1 MSNEEVVYNS
11 VVETASSDL
20 SQNDKIDFQHFK
32 IAANTFI
39 KKVQDMFNKTK
50 HAHLIIQKSTIRNGL
65 KQFYQ
70 LMRES
75 TNFTQQALQL
85 QHNFEIELNKFL
97 NRVIYLTWISQ
108 DGHLIYLDDAHVG
121 ELYSKA
127 TANRG
132 RGNISASKMKDLI
145 DVNDLTSQ
153 LQKKLKDSQNLRIHV
168 YQTAVARW
176 SGESNEENK
185 NYDPSKNTFYWRLW
199 DNHHISGWTAPIAT
213 RGVIAE
219 GYAGAVINEDPSV
232 VSSNLQFSLKNLYE
246 NHIQKDSIGG
256 AIKGDIIW
264 DQNGNIQFAVKEGS
278 FSTARF
284 GQYLNL
290 AYNTIQIETI
300 TPQEY
305 QNYLPKLIKVDKAAS
320 KILEEI
326 NKGSKEQLD
335 DEIRKVA
342 PLT

>member
-219 GYAGAVINEDPSV
+219 GYAGAVINQDPEV
-232 VSSNLQFSLKNLYE
+232 KNTKIEHSLEVLWY
-246 NHIQKDSIGG
+246 NHIQKDSIGA
-256 AIKGDIIW
+256 AIKGDIVLKS
-264 DQNGNIQFAVKEGS
+264 DGNIQFAVKSGS
-278 FSTARF
+278 FSTAKIR
-284 GQYLNL
+284 QYILL
-290 AYNTIQIETI
+290 AYNVLKLKNLTVQDLSNPEIFKRLSSGGLSSMTDQIIETLNEKVVNVANNI
-300 TPQEY
+300 
-305 QNYLPKLIKVDKAAS
+305 IK
-320 KILEEI
+320 E
-326 NKGSKEQLD
+326 
-335 DEIRKVA
+335 
-342 PLT
+342 